1 MAAGMTLAEADL
13 ERFRVEFAAE
23 IASRADPSALRG
35 VVDSDGELRGA
46 ELSIETARVLR
57 GAGPWGQ
64 DFPSRY
70 STDIHGSRS
79 ADPGGPA
86 PQDAARA
93 HAGRRRRSRGI
104 DAIAFGHAGGD
115 ALDPSV
121 RPGRRLQVAY
131 RLEVNDYRGAESMQ
145 LNCQHIL
152 PA

>member
-1 MAAGMTLAEADL
+1 M
-13 ERFRVEFAAE
+13 EFAAE

-64 DFPSRY
+64 GFPEPVFDG
-70 STDIHGSRS
+70 TFTVLE
-79 ADPGGPA
+79 
-86 PQDAARA
+86 ARIL
-93 HAGRRRRSRGI
+93 AGRHLKMQLEPMPGAAAAGRGI